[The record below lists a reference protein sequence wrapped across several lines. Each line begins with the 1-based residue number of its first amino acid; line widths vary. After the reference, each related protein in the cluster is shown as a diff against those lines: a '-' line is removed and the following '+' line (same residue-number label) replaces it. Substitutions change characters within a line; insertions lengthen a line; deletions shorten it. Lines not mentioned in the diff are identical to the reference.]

1 MKLTTLSLI
10 QFLTHVS
17 GRGSVKGGVLQSEV
31 QSSIPLGGS
40 AVQKVGIGSVTS
52 ASLMPNSSGGRVISK
67 SSRSPLYLM
76 PTTSVPLAPLGNT
89 STVLGSN
96 SPGAGLLGVV
106 STLKSL
112 RGSVSRS
119 RSANNLPASQKKSVA
134 SRFNEPLTS
143 NISCLSLSTII
154 LALGLLGSAIK
165 P

>member
-1 MKLTTLSLI
+1 MNSTTLSLI
-10 QFLTHVS
+10 QSLTHVS
-17 GRGSVKGGVLQSEV
+17 QGVSVRGSVKGGVLQSEV

-106 STLKSL
+106 STLKSPRGL
-112 RGSVSRS
+112 RSLRVNDFTWISMGPGGPGV
-119 RSANNLPASQKKSVA
+119 
-134 SRFNEPLTS
+134 NEPLTS
-143 NISCLSLSTII
+143 N
-154 LALGLLGSAIK
+154 
-165 P
+165 